1 MGYSVEQLVSV
12 AVTVLLVMASAIVH
26 EVAHGWV
33 ALCCGDP
40 TAKEAGRLTLD
51 PRAHLDGFGSVVL
64 PLVMALLGGPVFA
77 FARPVPYNP
86 RRLRH
91 PRRDELLV
99 ALAGPA
105 ANLLQAALGAL
116 VLRVA
121 WEPLVRAALSGD
133 LPFDLAGW
141 VVTVLTTYVSVNL
154 VLCFFNLIPLPP
166 LDGSKVVLYFLAGE
180 ARAAYYR
187 LEQYA
192 MPILIVALYV
202 LPSLLRVDPVGAYL
216 DATAGCLYGLLLRGL

>member
-33 ALCCGDP
+33 ALRCGDP

-77 FARPVPYNP
+77 FARSVPYNP

-116 VLRVA
+116 VLRLT

-166 LDGSKVVLYFLAGE
+166 LDGSKVVLYFLTGE

-187 LEQYA
+187 LERYA

-216 DATAGCLYGLLLRGL
+216 DATAGGLYELLLRGL

>member
-33 ALCCGDP
+33 ALRCGDP

-116 VLRVA
+116 LLRLT
-121 WEPLVRAALSGD
+121 WEPLVRAALSGA

-141 VVTVLTTYVSVNL
+141 VVTILTTYVSVNL

-166 LDGSKVVLYFLAGE
+166 LDGSKVVLYFLTGE

-216 DATAGCLYGLLLRGL
+216 DATAGGLYELLLRGL

>member
-1 MGYSVEQLVSV
+1 MGYSVETLISV
-12 AVTVLLVMASAIVH
+12 GITVVLVMASAIVH

-33 ALCCGDP
+33 ALLCGDP
-40 TAKEAGRLTLD
+40 TARDAGRLTLD

-86 RRLRH
+86 RRLRN

-105 ANLLQAALGAL
+105 SNLLQALVGAV
-116 VLRVA
+116 VLHLA
-121 WEPLVRAALSGD
+121 WEPLLGSALSGSLSLD
-133 LPFDLAGW
+133 VMGLVLEI
-141 VVTVLTTYVSVNL
+141 LTTYVMVNL
-154 VLCFFNLIPLPP
+154 VLCFFNLVPLPP
-166 LDGSKVVLYFLAGE
+166 LDGSKVVLFFLRGE
-180 ARAAYYR
+180 ARARYYQIER
-187 LEQYA
+187 YS

-202 LPSLLRVDPVGAYL
+202 LPSLLRLDPLGIYL
-216 DATAGCLYGLLLRGL
+216 DWTAGNLFDLLTTGL

>member
-33 ALCCGDP
+33 ALRCGDP

-105 ANLLQAALGAL
+105 ANLLQAGLGAL

-121 WEPLVRAALSGD
+121 WEPLVRAALSGA

-141 VVTVLTTYVSVNL
+141 VVTILTTYVSVNL

-166 LDGSKVVLYFLAGE
+166 LDGSKVVLYFLTGE

-216 DATAGCLYGLLLRGL
+216 DATAGCLYELLLRGL